1 MHFQTAVLL
10 VVLVG
15 ICYLIYSLIWEFYFS
30 SGRAVPGPKA
40 SRFSRLWFFSKV
52 REGSFHHEN
61 IALHEKH
68 GPVVRVAPGYYSI
81 AAPDK
86 TIYGIGSK
94 FPKGD
99 WYQGWKHPSPERWS
113 LFPDQDS
120 KRHAETRKRFQGL
133 YSMSSLLSYEPYVDE
148 CIDIFLS
155 KLGHFARSGTSID
168 LVHWFQCY
176 AFDVIGEITYS
187 ERFGFLDNGDDVA
200 GTMAAL
206 EKTMVYST
214 LVGIFPRLHPFIY
227 AVMEKI
233 PGSGAAGRTYLMS
246 FVQRK
251 INERGDA
258 KQRGVYVQPRVSEDG
273 ATPQDFLEKL
283 TEAQQQNPD
292 KVTPYHIFMMGLSNI
307 IAGADTTA
315 ISLSAVLYHL
325 ITTPGAL
332 SNLREEIEE
341 HGLGDRRTTFKASQ
355 EMPYLQAVL
364 KEALRM
370 HPATGLPLWRVV
382 PQGGVQI
389 GEHWLPP
396 GSNVGVNSWVAHYD
410 KNVFGADAHIFR
422 PERWLEAKGEGGD
435 RLKNMEASFMPVS
448 RPLCICRLQPDHVLQ
463 FGLGSRTCLG
473 RHIST
478 LEMSKLVPEIVKNFD
493 LTLGMRKDEW
503 KTINYWFVKPEK
515 LPVTVSCRN
524 TS

>member
-1 MHFQTAVLL
+1 MHLQTTVLL
-10 VVLVG
+10 AGFLFV
-15 ICYLIYSLIWEFYFS
+15 CYVIGSLIWELLFS
-30 SGRAVPGPKA
+30 AARAVPGPLA
-40 SRFSRLWFFSKV
+40 SRFSRLWYFSKV

-61 IALHEKH
+61 IALHERH
-68 GPVVRVAPGYYSI
+68 GQVVRVAPGYFSI
-81 AAPDK
+81 STTDK
-86 TIYGIGSK
+86 TVYGIGSK

-99 WYQGWKHPSPERWS
+99 WYQGWKHPSPERWT
-113 LFPDQDS
+113 LFPDQNS

-148 CIDIFLS
+148 CIDIFLD
-155 KLGHFARSGTSID
+155 KLSQFARSGTSIN

-206 EKTMVYST
+206 EKSMTYST
-214 LVGIFPRLHPFIY
+214 LVGIFPKLHQYIY
-227 AVMEKI
+227 PVMEKI

-251 INERGDA
+251 ISERSQA
-258 KQRGVYVQPRVSEDG
+258 KQDG
-273 ATPQDFLEKL
+273 AYRPQARGSGDGAAPQDFLDKL
-283 TEAQQQNPD
+283 SEAQQQNPD

-315 ISLSAVLYHL
+315 ISLSSVLYYL
-325 ITTPGAL
+325 MTSPQAW
-332 SNLREEIEE
+332 SKLRKEIEE
-341 HGLGDRRTTFKASQ
+341 HGLRERRATFKDSQ

-364 KEALRM
+364 KEGLRM

-389 GEHWLPP
+389 GDHWLPP

-410 KNVFGADAHIFR
+410 KKVYGEDADIFR
-422 PERWLEAKGEGGD
+422 PERWQEAKDAGGE
-435 RLKNMEASFMPVS
+435 RLKQMEANFMP
-448 RPLCICRLQPDHVLQ
+448 

-493 LTLGMRKDEW
+493 LTLGMPKEEW
-503 KTINYWFVKPEK
+503 KTVNHWFVMPEK
-515 LPVTVSCRN
+515 LPVTLHCRN
-524 TS
+524 AS